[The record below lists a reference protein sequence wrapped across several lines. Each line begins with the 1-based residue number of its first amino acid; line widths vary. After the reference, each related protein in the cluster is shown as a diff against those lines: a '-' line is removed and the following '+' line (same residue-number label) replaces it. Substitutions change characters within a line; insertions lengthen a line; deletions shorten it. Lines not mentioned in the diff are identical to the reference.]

1 MTLMGQDDCA
11 WMYPPPPEGYPGPV
25 YAVKEDMLCA
35 ASRKTEKSICRG
47 DSGGPLVCPVEG
59 VWYLIGITSWSS
71 GCESPVAP
79 SVFANVTY
87 FANWIEEKKQASP
100 DPDIALAPP
109 QEGAPALIALD
120 SQDSVLESKSFG
132 ILMSSQIF
140 LLQLT
145 LLGNL

>member
-1 MTLMGQDDCA
+1 
-11 WMYPPPPEGYPGPV
+11 MYPPPPKGEPGPV

-35 ASRKTEKSICRG
+35 ESFQESRSICRG
-47 DSGGPLVCPVEG
+47 DSGGPLVCPVGG

-71 GCESPVAP
+71 GCEGTPAP
-79 SVFANVTY
+79 SVFTNVTY
-87 FANWIEEKKQASP
+87 LANWIEEKKQATP

-109 QEGAPALIALD
+109 QEEAPALTTLD
-120 SQDSVLESKSFG
+120 SQGCVLNSKSFG
-132 ILMSSQIF
+132 ILMSSQMF